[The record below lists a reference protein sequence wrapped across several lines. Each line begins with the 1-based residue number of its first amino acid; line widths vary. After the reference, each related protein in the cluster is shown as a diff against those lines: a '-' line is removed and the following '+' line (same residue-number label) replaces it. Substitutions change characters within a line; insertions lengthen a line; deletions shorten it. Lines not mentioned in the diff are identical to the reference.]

1 MPEQRKTQKINKKG
15 YEIMSER
22 ERIKEKRLRNL
33 KRAALA
39 GIMVLLLV
47 RHSVKKRKKRARM
60 AVERYTGSVDLM

>member
-1 MPEQRKTQKINKKG
+1 
-15 YEIMSER
+15 MSER
-22 ERIKEKRLRNL
+22 ERIKEKRLRTL

-60 AVERYTGSVDLM
+60 AVERYTGAEDLM